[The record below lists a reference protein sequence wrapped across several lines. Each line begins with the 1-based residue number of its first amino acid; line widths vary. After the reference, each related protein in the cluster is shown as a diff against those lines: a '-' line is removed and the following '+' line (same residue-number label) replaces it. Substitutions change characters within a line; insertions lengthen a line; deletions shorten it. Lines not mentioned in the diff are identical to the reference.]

1 MASRLAMVVIALILV
16 VSSVSVAAS
25 ADTGDG
31 GQGIKLGNYSFSDNT
46 TTSTIYNLSYQN
58 DNGNSVVASS
68 IVTMGN
74 SASLQISQGS
84 DSNSIILNNVTVTS
98 TGSENFLLLSTMGN
112 NILTNPQMTFN
123 LNGNISRVNL
133 TLSQQSFLQNHS
145 AGILGNFAL
154 HPIYLI
160 QVNSSSFYLFS
171 NFNSTISGNI
181 VTYTGNGALPGS
193 RLIVAVSSTNGLK
206 DQVEKEI
213 QHRTQAAFNYN
224 NSTGQLNGRYMSLQY
239 NTSSGVISNFMATQT
254 NTTVFTQ
261 ISTSGNGSIGNSIP
275 VPVFPNAQP
284 IVVGSVFYY
293 VNSTVVYQFHNNPSL
308 LSNFF
313 LSNGT
318 MTLKVD
324 SGLNVSTYKPLKQD
338 VSQENINSTANFS
351 QFSNV
356 DLGDQFDV
364 QSSSTIVMLHNST
377 FAASLFVGGANV
389 TVNGNTVVISTNRTA
404 HVTFVSPPGLQGEPR
419 VVKNAL
425 QYAID
430 HGKLAAV
437 LVLGAP
443 GQSSSNIS
451 VNYNGSMQ
459 ISVQNVTS
467 NKVLLKV
474 SSKHHEGT
482 NFAIF
487 VPNNVIQ
494 NNSKISVKFDNQTIT
509 LTSGVGSVV
518 NATSTTQASFYFMKT
533 NGGTLVIIHV
543 PHFSTHSIE
552 IVNSA
557 VSTGNPSPTIPD
569 HGILYAALGIVA
581 VIAIIAGVT
590 LSRRKK

>member
-1 MASRLAMVVIALILV
+1 MASRIAMVAIVMILV
-16 VSSVSVAAS
+16 VSAVSVVAT

-31 GQGIKLGNYSFSDNT
+31 GQGIKLGNYSFTDNT

-58 DNGNSVVASS
+58 DNGNSVMASS
-68 IVTMGN
+68 IVTMGS
-74 SASLQISQGS
+74 SASLQIAQGS

-112 NILTNPQMTFN
+112 SIISIPKMVFN
-123 LNGNISRVNL
+123 LNGTISKVNL
-133 TLSQQSFLQNHS
+133 TPSQQSYLQNHS

-154 HPIYLI
+154 HQIYMI
-160 QVNSSSFYLFS
+160 KAGTTSFYMFA
-171 NFNSTISGNI
+171 NFNSTVSGNT
-181 VTYTGNGALPGS
+181 VTYSGGALPGS
-193 RLIVAVSSTNGLK
+193 RLIVAISSANGLK
-206 DQVEKEI
+206 DQVEQEL
-213 QHRTQAAFNYN
+213 QHRTQVAFNYN
-224 NSTGQLNGRYMSLQY
+224 NVTGQLKGKFVSLQY
-239 NTSSGVISNFMATQT
+239 NTSTGTINNFVATPL

-261 ISTSGNGSIGNSIP
+261 ISASGNGSIGNSIS
-275 VPVFPNAQP
+275 VPVFPTAQP

-318 MTLKVD
+318 MRLSVAN
-324 SGLNVSTYKPLKQD
+324 GLNVSTYTPLKQD
-338 VSQENINSTANFS
+338 VSQEGVNSTANFS

-377 FAASLFVGGANV
+377 FTASLFVGGANV
-389 TVNGNTVVISTNRTA
+389 TINGNTVVISTNRTA
-404 HVTFVSPPGLQGEPR
+404 HVTFVSPPGLQGEPKD
-419 VVKNAL
+419 VKSTL
-425 QYAID
+425 QYAIN
-430 HGKLAAV
+430 HGRLAAV

-443 GQSSSNIS
+443 GQGSSNIS

-459 ISVQNVTS
+459 ISVQNVTA

-494 NNSKISVKFDNQTIT
+494 NNSKITVKFDNQTIT
-509 LTSGVGSVV
+509 LTSGIGSVI

-533 NGGTLVIIHV
+533 NGGTLVVIHV

-552 IVNSA
+552 VVNSA
-557 VSTGNPSPTIPD
+557 ISTGSPLTKIP
-569 HGILYAALGIVA
+569 HNGVLYAALGIIA
-581 VIAIIAGVT
+581 VIAVIAGVT
-590 LSRRKK
+590 LSRRKR